1 MKQLLQKY
9 KTIVDV
15 QNVDVHKLKWS
26 VWNDKIAVGDD
37 MTVLFNT
44 LSQNAILL
52 SLSESLRNTWDYDD
66 SCLSTLLQGGFL
78 VDSEKNEKEDW
89 CASFLKAKDD
99 MSYIDLTVVLT
110 NDCQMRY
117 EYCFEGAKEKK
128 KILPSTME
136 DVLHFL
142 NSQIGICKKLRVTW
156 FGGEPLLA
164 YMQLKEMSLALME
177 FCKRNDIVYMAD
189 ITTNGFALNN
199 RRCEELISV
208 LNVKR
213 FIITI
218 DGPKEIHEK
227 RRPLKSCKSSFPVIW
242 RNIETL
248 VRFGGMVTIRITIDK
263 KNAANVPE
271 LLNQIANSD
280 LKGHVRLSF
289 CRTIDYNYTPQ
300 NVSEYIYDVDEFA
313 DVEWSLIQHAHKLG
327 LWQYQ
332 FPHAAPL
339 GGCLRSG
346 DIVIGTDGEIYKCL
360 DTLGDKRWITGQI
373 ADSND
378 NRGVPEWYKRWHE
391 WTPMKSDICRNCVLM
406 PLCNGGCPHNSLFAE
421 KKHGTQTG
429 CPDWKSNY
437 KRQII
442 SLIKEKYENK
452 TI

>member
-15 QNVDVHKLKWS
+15 QNVDVYKLKWS
-26 VWNDKIAVGDD
+26 VWNDKITVGDD

-52 SLSESLRNTWDYDD
+52 SQSESQRNAWDYDD
-66 SCLSTLLQGGFL
+66 SCLRMLLQGGFL
-78 VDSEKNEKEDW
+78 VDSEKNEREDW
-89 CASFLKAKDD
+89 DISFSKAKED

-110 NDCQMRY
+110 NDCQMRC

-128 KILPSTME
+128 KILPSTIGNI
-136 DVLHFL
+136 LHFL
-142 NSQIGICKKLRVTW
+142 DSQTGICKKLRVTW

-177 FCKRNDIVYMAD
+177 FCKRNNIVYMAD

-263 KNAANVPE
+263 KNAANVSE
-271 LLNQIANSD
+271 LLSQIANSD
-280 LKGHVRLSF
+280 LRGHIGLSF

-313 DVEWSLIQHAHKLG
+313 DVEWHLIQYAHKLG

-373 ADSND
+373 AGSND
-378 NRGVPEWYKRWHE
+378 NRCLPEWYTRWHE
-391 WTPMKSDICRNCVLM
+391 WTPMKSDFCRNCVLM

-421 KKHGTQTG
+421 KKHGTQIV

-437 KRQII
+437 QRQII

>member
-1 MKQLLQKY
+1 MKQLLQNH

-15 QNVDVHKLKWS
+15 HNTDASRLKWS
-26 VWNDKIAVGDD
+26 VWNDKITVADAKI
-37 MTVLFNT
+37 VLFNT
-44 LSQNAILL
+44 LSRNAILMDT
-52 SLSESLRNTWDYDD
+52 SEILKNVTDFDEC
-66 SCLSTLLQGGFL
+66 CLEMLLQGGFL
-78 VDSEKNEKEDW
+78 VDTGCDEKADW
-89 CASFLKAKDD
+89 EASFLKAKED

-110 NDCQMRY
+110 NDCQMQCV
-117 EYCFEGAKEKK
+117 YCFEGAKAKK
-128 KILPSTME
+128 KILPSTIE
-136 DVLHFL
+136 DILHFL
-142 NSQIGICKKLRVTW
+142 DSLRGTCKKLRITW

-164 YMQLKEMSLALME
+164 YMQLREMSLALMD
-177 FCKRNDIVYMAD
+177 FCKRNDIAYMAD

-199 RRCEELISV
+199 RRCEELISE

-227 RRPLKSCKSSFPVIW
+227 RRPLKSFKTSFPVIW

-248 VRFGGMVTIRITIDK
+248 VEMGGMVTVRITIDK
-263 KNAANVPE
+263 KNAANVSE

-280 LKGHVRLSF
+280 LRGHIGLSF

-300 NVSEYIYDVDEFA
+300 NVSEYIYDVDEFV
-313 DVEWSLIQHAHKLG
+313 DVEWHLIQYAHKLG

-373 ADSND
+373 AGSND
-378 NRGVPEWYKRWHE
+378 DRLLPEWYTRWRE
-391 WTPMKSDICRNCVLM
+391 WDPMKSDICGNCVLM

-421 KKHGTQTG
+421 KKHGTQII

-437 KRQII
+437 QRQII
-442 SLIKEKYENK
+442 SLIQEKYEDK